1 VLYCLQSA
9 SSEDLFK
16 RLNVHFPIF
25 DPMLSG
31 GNPALNM
38 IPECRLKEAEGEYL
52 SYDDLPS
59 DAKAE
64 ALIPIL
70 VSSCLHLPTSD
81 YKHAIQDVFGRM
93 VFHARSS
100 LCGYHVTRKG
110 SPSSLTVEATSHLH
124 GRSLSSF
131 IGSSEEAFI
140 RFVIITDF
148 LRYHFATV
156 SDLAVKYR
164 HLLSGEDNDGCVHL
178 SRLLE
183 TYEGVR
189 GSSKLEKG
197 FRDSDIRYYQSMKS
211 VVMDERR
218 AVKDSPP
225 TPHDC
230 DSGNQLIFHY
240 PFSSQHQVKV
250 EATISSSNK
259 KRKATG
265 DLVGDRDTVHR
276 QNLAMSLDDDDD
288 DFSSTDYNAV
298 AFVRM

>member
-1 VLYCLQSA
+1 
-9 SSEDLFK
+9 LFK
-16 RLNVHFPIF
+16 RLNVNFPIF
-25 DPMLSG
+25 DPVSSG
-31 GNPALNM
+31 GNPALHKF
-38 IPECRLKEAEGEYL
+38 PECDLKAADGEYL

-70 VSSCLHLPTSD
+70 VASCLHLSTSD
-81 YKHAIQDVFGRM
+81 RKHAIQDVFGRM

-110 SPSSLTVEATSHLH
+110 SPSSLTVEATCHLH
-124 GRSLSSF
+124 GRSLSSL

-156 SDLAVKYR
+156 SDFAHKYT
-164 HLLSGEDNDGCVHL
+164 HLLSDDDGDVHL

-183 TYEGVR
+183 TYQGVK

-197 FRDSDIRYYQSMKS
+197 FRDSDIRYYQTIKS
-211 VVMDERR
+211 RVMEERR

-225 TPHDC
+225 PHD
-230 DSGNQLIFHY
+230 SRSANQLIFHY
-240 PFSSQHQVKV
+240 PSSSQHQVKV
-250 EATISSSNK
+250 EATISSRSK
-259 KRKATG
+259 KRKAMG
-265 DLVGDRDTVHR
+265 DLVVGDFDTNDR
-276 QNLAMSLDDDDD
+276 QNLAMSLADDDDD
-288 DFSSTDYNAV
+288 DAFCSTG
-298 AFVRM
+298 AFFQM